1 MLLVEDMIDYRSYIH
16 NFSSCEINFKPEKNS
31 GLNGIR
37 THDFC
42 DTGAVLYQL
51 SYQVNRELTTSKS
64 S

>member
-1 MLLVEDMIDYRSYIH
+1 MKL
-16 NFSSCEINFKPEKNS
+16 KPEKYS

-51 SYQVNRELTTSKS
+51 RNQANWELIALFVIYP
-64 S
+64 